1 MRIASLFVAVAV
13 SGLAACDARPEPLS
27 VSDARYWLKRTC
39 GLEFESELV
48 VVDGASSFSTAPH
61 GVANFS
67 SGTVRIP
74 RGVASVVLSGL
85 RGNHLLR
92 SVSANQ
98 GIDAFESDPSAGEH
112 RTCWLDA
119 AKETVFFEYRD

>member
-1 MRIASLFVAVAV
+1 MASLFVAVAV
-13 SGLAACDARPEPLS
+13 SGLPACDAQPKPLS
-27 VSDARYWLKRTC
+27 ASDAHYWLKRTC
-39 GLEFESELV
+39 DLEFNGGLV
-48 VVDGASSFSTAPH
+48 VVDGATSFSTAPH
-61 GVANFS
+61 GVANFT

-74 RGVASVVLSGL
+74 RGAASVALGGL

-92 SVSANQ
+92 SVPGKQ

-119 AKETVFFEYRD
+119 SKETVFFEYRD

>member
-1 MRIASLFVAVAV
+1 MASFFVAVAI
-13 SGLAACDARPEPLS
+13 SGLTACDARPKPLS
-27 VSDARYWLKRTC
+27 ATDAHYWLKRTC
-39 GLEFESELV
+39 NLEFNGGLV

-61 GVANFS
+61 GTANFT

-74 RGVASVVLSGL
+74 RGAGSVALDVL

-92 SVSANQ
+92 SAPGKQ
-98 GIDAFESDPSAGEH
+98 GIDAFESDPGASEH